1 VKLNWR
7 RAQEARM
14 AARVALDEIDGVLRV
29 FLPLVESRG
38 EHRIACRA
46 GCNACCANF
55 VRCSLAEALLVA
67 DWLRK
72 PENAPVLSRFR
83 EKLPA
88 WRARAGDELT
98 RLNQILD
105 EHGGRPSEGE
115 AWEEYGR
122 VGLAYALKGSQ
133 CPFNQDGRCE
143 IYPVRPSICRSV
155 HVLDTAELCTPGR
168 GNPRVVSHPRL
179 EEAVRAGS
187 SACSRAAVEMNQAPY
202 ERAIPDAVE
211 WALANG

>member
-1 VKLNWR
+1 VKLNWK

-14 AARVALDEIDGVLRV
+14 TARAALDEIDGVLRV

-38 EHRIACRA
+38 EHKIACGE

-55 VRCSLAEALLVA
+55 VRCSKAEALLVA
-67 DWLRK
+67 DWLRR
-72 PENAPVLSRFR
+72 PENSAALARFR

-88 WRARAGDELT
+88 WRAQAGEDLA
-98 RLNQILD
+98 RLDQLLD
-105 EHGGRPSEGE
+105 ENGGRPTDGP
-115 AWEEYGR
+115 AWDEYNQRG
-122 VGLAYALKGSQ
+122 VAYATRGNM
-133 CPFNQDGRCE
+133 CPLNQAGRCE

-179 EEAVRAGS
+179 EEAVRSGAV
-187 SACSRAAVEMNQAPY
+187 ACSEAAVELGQEPF
-202 ERAIPDAVE
+202 ERAIPDQIE
-211 WALANG
+211 WALEHG